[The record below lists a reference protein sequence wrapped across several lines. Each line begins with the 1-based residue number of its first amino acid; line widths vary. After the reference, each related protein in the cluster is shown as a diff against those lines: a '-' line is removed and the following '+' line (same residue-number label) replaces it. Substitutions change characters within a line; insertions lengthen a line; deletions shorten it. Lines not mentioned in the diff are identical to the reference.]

1 MKRIRLDPHAYRL
14 GHCFSVTL
22 ATAGRARVFAQPR
35 AVQTCLAALKQAA
48 TRYEAGVYAYCF
60 MPDHL
65 HLLAATP
72 SDVDFVSFIQYFKQL
87 SAFSLSHPSPTAH
100 GLWQARFYDHA
111 LRLDEDI
118 ITVARYIFG
127 NPVRA
132 GIVADAADYPYSGSL
147 VWKDVLCSSGSEDPD
162 LHLNR
167 PPDALS
173 VRGAGSFDEGE
184 NVGG

>member
-1 MKRIRLDPHAYRL
+1 MKRIRLESEAYRL

-22 ATAGRARVFAQPR
+22 ATAGRTRVFAEPR
-35 AVQTCLAALKQAA
+35 AVELCLAALKQAA
-48 TRYEAGVYAYCF
+48 TRCEARIYAYCF

-65 HLLAATP
+65 HLLTATP
-72 SDVDFVSFIQYFKQL
+72 FDVNLVSFIQYFKQL
-87 SAFSLSHPSPTAH
+87 SAFRLSHPSPTAH
-100 GLWQARFYDHA
+100 GLWQTRFYDHA
-111 LRLDEDI
+111 LRFDEDI
-118 ITVARYIFG
+118 ITVARYIFD

-167 PPDALS
+167 P
-173 VRGAGSFDEGE
+173 VNQRM
-184 NVGG
+184 